1 MDISAQT
8 IKEGMKRVKP
18 GDAKK
23 VLKNK
28 RKIKGKASKGL
39 FRNMFD
45 DVKQMISLVG
55 DYYSGDYPYAPW
67 FSVSAILVC
76 LLWVLSPVDLIPDA
90 LPLAGMLDDIVIT
103 SLVLAMTEQDL
114 REHARWKREQEKAE
128 KEGKQQDKTED
139 TTTEK

>member
-8 IKEGMKRVKP
+8 IKEGMKRVRP
-18 GDAKK
+18 DDVKK

-28 RKIKGKASKGL
+28 RKIRGKASKGL
-39 FRNMFD
+39 FRNMLD

-55 DYYSGDYPYAPW
+55 DYYRGDYPYVPW
-67 FSVSAILVC
+67 FSISAILVA
-76 LLWVLSPVDLIPDA
+76 LLWILNPADLIPDG

-114 REHARWKREQEKAE
+114 REHARWKKEQEQAE
-128 KEGKQQDKTED
+128 KEEQDKPED
-139 TTTEK
+139 NKTDS